1 MPYCPLASD
10 SLISILHP
18 QPISNPPSRPH
29 PRREGFFFPHRHFSH
44 FCLKFSHNP
53 LTPNHLHPNL
63 ISPPQQP
70 PPDPSNISH
79 KLTLHPTPCPTH
91 PYAPPLKK
99 PPPSPLRNKNFP
111 LPLHPLTET
120 TEPQPR
126 RATKKDL
133 RVRKKIPNFAIRLA
147 VIETAP
153 RRRQR
158 HAH

>member
-1 MPYCPLASD
+1 MVPREVAIKNNRSLLFSLPIPLASPSPD
-10 SLISILHP
+10 ARAFSFFSIPTFPTTNFSPTKPLN
-18 QPISNPPSRPH
+18 NP
-29 PRREGFFFPHRHFSH
+29 F
-44 FCLKFSHNP
+44 
-53 LTPNHLHPNL
+53 
-63 ISPPQQP
+63 
-70 PPDPSNISH
+70 SH
-79 KLTLHPTPCPTH
+79 KLTLLPTSSTTP
-91 PYAPPLKK
+91 PYARPRKK
-99 PPPSPLRNKNFP
+99 LPPSPLRNKNFP